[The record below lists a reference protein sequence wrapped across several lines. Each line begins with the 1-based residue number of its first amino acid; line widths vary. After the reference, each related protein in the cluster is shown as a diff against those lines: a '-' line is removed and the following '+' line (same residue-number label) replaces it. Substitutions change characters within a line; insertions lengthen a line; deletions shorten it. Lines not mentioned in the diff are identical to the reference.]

1 MFIEDT
7 WRKTMEKIFYIDP
20 EIVKVHWKKRR
31 RCTANSTECWY
42 SFNDK
47 HESKII
53 VEFQIGSLYILSL
66 LMVHVIAFFFPGNE
80 IVVDFIF
87 HF

>member
-7 WRKTMEKIFYIDP
+7 WRKTMEKILYIDP

-31 RCTANSTECWY
+31 RCTASSTECWY

-53 VEFQIGSLYILSL
+53 LEFQIGWLYILSL
-66 LMVHVIAFFFPGNE
+66 LVVHVIAFFPGNE